1 MFHAPGTPS
10 RRNFLRASAAGALTA
25 AVAAPASAALNY
37 AKPKEWDA
45 LVRAATQEGQL
56 VIYTPEGDQY
66 EAALVARFQ
75 RAYPAIHVSSATNSG
90 GGQARLFAERAAGR
104 YIPDIW
110 VTGSTIALLN
120 LKPVGALAPLEPLL
134 VLPEIL
140 DRSAWF
146 QNMLWWNDAA
156 PPRTNVSF
164 AGLVTP
170 AFFVNTSLVKAADF
184 KSYWDFA
191 DPKWRGK
198 IASTDL
204 RNIGPGSTPASYIYK
219 EKRLGQPWF
228 DRFFGKLDVVLSRSQ
243 RQIVD
248 WCAQGQYPIA
258 AFASATEVQ
267 NAANA
272 GLPIA
277 GIPLSQL
284 REGGALGPNTGTISV
299 IKPTPHPNA
308 AKLYVNWLLSREGQ
322 LAWQEETKQA
332 SLRMDVIKNDLYL
345 APLKTAGITY
355 ANGGAQE
362 YGEAAAALKD
372 VINDILKKNG
382 RPI

>member
-1 MFHAPGTPS
+1 
-10 RRNFLRASAAGALTA
+10 LRS
-25 AVAAPASAALNY
+25 
-37 AKPKEWDA
+37 
-45 LVRAATQEGQL
+45 
-56 VIYTPEGDQY
+56 
-66 EAALVARFQ
+66 
-75 RAYPAIHVSSATNSG
+75 
-90 GGQARLFAERAAGR
+90 
-104 YIPDIW
+104 
-110 VTGSTIALLN
+110 
-120 LKPVGALAPLEPLL
+120 
-134 VLPEIL
+134 
-140 DRSAWF
+140 
-146 QNMLWWNDAA
+146 
-156 PPRTNVSF
+156 
-164 AGLVTP
+164 
-170 AFFVNTSLVKAADF
+170 
-184 KSYWDFA
+184 
-191 DPKWRGK
+191 
-198 IASTDL
+198 
-204 RNIGPGSTPASYIYK
+204 IGPGSTPASFIYK
-219 EKRLGQPWF
+219 EKRLGRPWF
-228 DRFFGKLDVVLSRSQ
+228 ERFFGKLDVVLSRSQ

-248 WCAQGQYPIA
+248 WCVQGQYPIA

-332 SLRMDVIKNDLYL
+332 SLRMDVIKDGLYL

-382 RPI
+382 RPV